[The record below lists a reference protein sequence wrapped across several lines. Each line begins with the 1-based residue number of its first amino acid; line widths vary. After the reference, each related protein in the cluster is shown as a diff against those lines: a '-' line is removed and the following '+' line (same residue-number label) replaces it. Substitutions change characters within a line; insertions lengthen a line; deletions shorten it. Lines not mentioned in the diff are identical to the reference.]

1 MKWKFDL
8 NNKNHWSLFAFLL
21 LGAIAYFSSSEA
33 KTEKIEAQSI
43 PQESIDTFIPQGYTL
58 VPVKVANYEAVSGLI
73 SSIGGVVDLYLA
85 QTETQK
91 GGLKVG
97 SKLKIYRSQDTPD
110 LYSVLI
116 PSDQS
121 SDILKYEG
129 PFIAVIHNPKSRG
142 AEITRHNKS
151 GIQIH
156 YQN

>member
-1 MKWKFDL
+1 MKWTFDV
-8 NNKNHWSLFAFLL
+8 NNKSHWSLFAFLF
-21 LGAIAYFSSSEA
+21 LGVIAYLSSSSGKVEP
-33 KTEKIEAQSI
+33 EEVQSA

-58 VPVKVANYEAVSGLI
+58 VPVKIANYEAVSGLI

-91 GGLKVG
+91 GGSRVG

-116 PSDQS
+116 PSNKS

-142 AEITRHNKS
+142 AEVAQEKRS